1 MRIHLSKL
9 SLLWAVSVLAVAQPA
24 HASLVYEGVISLNG
38 AGLGAVDTVLTMQE
52 TGRGDGVENGAVS
65 WTGTSDAATGP
76 DVMTGSSQTQT
87 ILALGPVDA
96 LRVIFNPN
104 EPGDPAG
111 KPITLDNLV
120 LSLFSGSGSVLFT
133 SGVFN
138 PEAFLDAGQG
148 TGSAGFA
155 FLLDS
160 SQTTSL
166 NVALAGGGLGSRY
179 GLSAQASGAAGGPEA
194 FFIAQDI
201 SPVPL
206 PAALPLF
213 ASGLGGLG
221 LLTWWRKRKERRRAV
236 AG

>member
-9 SLLWAVSVLAVAQPA
+9 SFLWAVSVLAVAQPA
-24 HASLVYEGVISLNG
+24 HASLVYEGVINLTG
-38 AGLGAVDTVLTMQE
+38 TGLGAVDTVLTIQE
-52 TGRGDGVENGAVS
+52 TGAGDGVESGSVS
-65 WTGTSDAATGP
+65 WTGTADAATGP
-76 DVMTGSSQTQT
+76 DVKTGASQTQT

-104 EPGDPAG
+104 EPGNAAG
-111 KPITLDNLV
+111 QAITLDNLV

-133 SGVFN
+133 SGIFT
-138 PEAFLDAGQG
+138 PITFLDAGQG

-160 SQTTSL
+160 AQTTSL

-179 GLSAQASGAAGGPEA
+179 GLSAQASDATGGPET

-213 ASGLGGLG
+213 ATGLGALG
-221 LLTWWRKRKERRRAV
+221 LLSWWRKRKEKRRAV
-236 AG
+236 AS